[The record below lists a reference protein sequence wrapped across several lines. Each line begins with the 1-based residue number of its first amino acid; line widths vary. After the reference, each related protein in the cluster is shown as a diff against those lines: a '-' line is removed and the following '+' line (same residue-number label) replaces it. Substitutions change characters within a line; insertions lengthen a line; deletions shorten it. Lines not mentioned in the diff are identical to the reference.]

1 MAKLAKFTEKQYEFA
16 AYIRN
21 PKKNPLPN
29 DVAEA
34 RMKVYRDLFFNN
46 SESFISSNF
55 PVLRRIT
62 EDEKWFELVQ
72 DFFENHKNQT
82 PYFPEIPEE
91 FLNYLQNERKAS
103 PDDPPFMLELA
114 HYEWAE
120 AAISA
125 LEGDAPEDSS
135 ELQKDPLNQKIAL
148 SPVAWALSYHYPVHK
163 ISPNYQ
169 PLETPEAASC
179 LVVYRNLK
187 DDVGFME
194 INAVTYRL
202 LQLLDEHEG
211 QTAKT
216 YLQQIAEELKHPNP
230 DAVIS
235 GGAQLLKNLSSR
247 NIIRCL

>member
-1 MAKLAKFTEKQYEFA
+1 MAKLAEFTKKQYEFA

-29 DVAEA
+29 DVAEE

-62 EDEKWFELVQ
+62 EDDKWFELVQ

-91 FLNYLQNERKAS
+91 FLSYLQNERETAPS
-103 PDDPPFMLELA
+103 DPSFMLELA

-120 AAISA
+120 MAISA
-125 LEGDAPEDSS
+125 LEGDAPEDS
-135 ELQKDPLNQKIAL
+135 ETLQSDPLNQKIAL

-163 ISPNYQ
+163 ISPNFQ
-169 PLETPEAASC
+169 PQEAPETTTC
-179 LVVYRNLK
+179 LVVYRNPQ

-194 INAVTYRL
+194 INTVTYRL
-202 LQLLDEHEG
+202 LQLLGENEG
-211 QTAKT
+211 QTARN
-216 YLQQIAEELKHPNP
+216 YLQQIADELKHPNP
-230 DAVIS
+230 EAVIE
-235 GGAQLLKNLSSR
+235 GGAAILKNLSSR
-247 NIIRCL
+247 NLICCL

>member
-1 MAKLAKFTEKQYEFA
+1 M
-16 AYIRN
+16 RN
-21 PKKNPLPN
+21 PKKNPAPS
-29 DVAEA
+29 DVPEE
-34 RMKVYRDLFFNN
+34 RMKVYRELFFNN

-62 EDEKWFELVQ
+62 DDEKWFELVQ

-91 FLNYLQNERKAS
+91 FLSYLQNEREAAPS
-103 PDDPPFMLELA
+103 DPPFMLELA

-125 LEGDAPEDSS
+125 IEGDAPVDSPA
-135 ELQKDPLNQKIAL
+135 LQNDPLNQKIAL

-163 ISPNYQ
+163 ISPQFQ
-169 PLETPEAASC
+169 PQDAPETASC
-179 LVVYRNLK
+179 LVVYRNRQ

-202 LQLLDEHEG
+202 LQLLGENPG
-211 QTAKT
+211 QAAKAC
-216 YLQQIAEELKHPNP
+216 LQQIADELKHPNP
-230 DAVIS
+230 DAVIN
-235 GGAQLLKNLSSR
+235 GGAQLLQNLSSR
-247 NIIRCL
+247 NIICCL